1 MPKAVKNARLKKV
14 QKLQSKVLEAHNLQ
28 QIGKKCIVLCES
40 VIEPAKYY
48 VSRREQNSPE
58 VDTLVYIK
66 TDRILKPGEF
76 YKIKNNQYYRL
87 RPRGR
92 IIMNIPNKLTFLRI
106 FLIPVMMF
114 FYLLDSF
121 QFGKIV
127 AALIF
132 IIAIITDLLDG
143 HIARKYNM
151 VTDLGKFLDPI
162 ADKLLVTASLLL
174 LITDGTIPAPY
185 GVIALFIILSRDFI
199 VGVLRQMAATK
210 RNVIAA
216 DNLGKNK
223 NTIPRYFNY
232 FYIYYGV

>member
-1 MPKAVKNARLKKV
+1 
-14 QKLQSKVLEAHNLQ
+14 
-28 QIGKKCIVLCES
+28 
-40 VIEPAKYY
+40 
-48 VSRREQNSPE
+48 
-58 VDTLVYIK
+58 
-66 TDRILKPGEF
+66 
-76 YKIKNNQYYRL
+76 
-87 RPRGR
+87 
-92 IIMNIPNKLTFLRI
+92 MNIPNKLTFLRI

-216 DNLGKNK
+216 DNLGKIKTLFQDISIIFIFIMAYNNVGNLISGLGKIIFNVTGFTLFFVSVVLTIISGMNYIIKNK
-223 NTIPRYFNY
+223 KLFK
-232 FYIYYGV
+232 